1 MFIITTPLGLIMSSK
16 PIKRTQSLKNPRK
29 TVTNNTTA
37 TNTKA
42 NGANNSNGNGTKKNQ
57 VIFRK

>member
-1 MFIITTPLGLIMSSK
+1 MSSK

-42 NGANNSNGNGTKKNQ
+42 NGANNSNGNGTKKNK